1 MIAEK
6 HRLVEEIFFEVVNL
20 DDGQRESIL
29 SQRCN
34 GDSQL
39 ESEVRSLLEFHGKET
54 SEEGFLNPS
63 ELREQRAALEPV
75 DPVRPQTR
83 IAEFTIVGKLGEGG
97 MGVVYIAQQE
107 RPRRTVALKLI
118 RGGIAT
124 SSMIRRFE
132 HEAEALGRLTHSGI
146 AQIFEA
152 GVAPLPDGL
161 TGVQPYIAMEL
172 VQGPALTD
180 PDLRRQLS
188 LRDRVALIIKV
199 CNAVHHAHQRGVIH
213 RDLKPSNILVTQ
225 DEASGIWTPKIL
237 DFGVAR
243 ITQRPSDHHLTTM
256 HTNVGQFVGT
266 LAYMSPEQVHADPNQ
281 IDTRTDIYSIGVVL
295 FELLTGTIPIDVRGK
310 SMADAARMIEEQ
322 TPTRLRTIDR
332 SCSKDLD
339 IIIAKALE
347 KSRDRR
353 YQSASEMA
361 EDLQHYLD
369 GQPILARQDSLIY
382 VLLKRLQRHRFA
394 SAVILLFACCLVVF
408 TAYAAW
414 EAQVQRKLVI
424 REREAREA
432 VNQKAEELNRNL
444 YISAIGFA
452 MAAYGGHDALSMK
465 LALNNCPENLRGWE
479 WRYLKRLS
487 DGAAKSFTLP
497 DEGAAFA
504 GASRDLARIAIW
516 TGMSPP
522 RVFDTVTGSQLTM
535 LPDLK
540 NVSSVLISPDGQHV
554 LVSYAAGD
562 IESFNIASGDKRA
575 VASNV
580 GQNPSIHGIS
590 EDGTRLLVCVT
601 LQNQTRIARVVH
613 TLSGKVLASL
623 PAQQV
628 HSAAISRDGLVVAT
642 GHLDGIVYITHLE
655 PGDNPAAREPIVVRN
670 HRSMVRALAISD
682 DNKKVASV
690 ANDGLLAV
698 FTAEGSL
705 LLCTLI
711 TDNKLS
717 SVAFNPQG
725 TLVAASG
732 TEPTLHI
739 VDVASTRVLTRLIG
753 HETRV
758 DWIWWGP
765 DHILTIGRDRTVRT
779 WNWPDQSIKDTVSIG
794 EVTLTSAVIKSQNA
808 LLCGSQGGFRVY
820 SLSDLSLLYTL
831 PKVNS
836 APTRLVVSQDE
847 SVMASAMLD
856 QSIVIYDLKS
866 RSIQR
871 RIKSNGNRF
880 HGLNISPNG
889 DRIAITFEAA
899 PHNTIY
905 SVQTG
910 EPIGSLPATKAGFGL
925 TWSPDGRYI
934 VLCDITGTLTMHDAS
949 TFEILKTFVGHAA
962 YTANILFTNDMTKM
976 VSGDDLGVIMIWDVK
991 SGEPI
996 AKMEGHQR
1004 AVYSMALSPDQ
1015 SRLLTGGWDNTA
1027 RVWDMEGMQQIL
1039 RLRGPLTAIY
1049 GIDYIPDGTAL
1060 VTTDGYGEIRLWR
1073 ASLTSPPSTPHI
1085 TPHPA
1090 SAATDHV
1097 PELPPSKKIQ

>member
-6 HRLVEEIFFEVVNL
+6 NRLVEEIFIEIMNL
-20 DDGQRESIL
+20 DASQRESVLIE
-29 SQRCN
+29 RCR
-34 GDSQL
+34 GDSGL
-39 ESEVRSLLEFHGKET
+39 ENEVRSLLEFHEQGA

-75 DPVRPQTR
+75 DHVRPQTR
-83 IAEFTIVGKLGEGG
+83 VAEFTIVGKLGEGG

-124 SSMIRRFE
+124 PSMVRRFE

-180 PDLRRQLS
+180 PQLRQNLS
-188 LRDRVALIIKV
+188 LRDRIALIIKV

-213 RDLKPSNILVTQ
+213 RDLKPSNILLTQ
-225 DEASGIWTPKIL
+225 DEASGTWSPKIL

-243 ITQRPSDHHLTTM
+243 ITQRPTDQHLTTM

-295 FELLTGTIPIDVRGK
+295 FELLTGTLPIDVRGK
-310 SMADAARMIEEQ
+310 SMADAARLIEEQ
-322 TPTRLRTIDR
+322 PPVRLRTVDKTYA
-332 SCSKDLD
+332 KDLD
-339 IIIAKALE
+339 VIIAKALE

-353 YQSASEMA
+353 YQSASEIA
-361 EDLQHYLD
+361 EDLQRFLD
-369 GQPILARQDSLIY
+369 GQPILARQDSLVY
-382 VLLKRLQRHRFA
+382 VLYKRLQRHRFA
-394 SAVILLFACCLVVF
+394 TALVVLFACCLVGF

-414 EAQVQRKLVI
+414 EAQVQRRLVI

-465 LALNNCPENLRGWE
+465 LALDNCPDNLRGWE
-479 WRYLKRLS
+479 WKYLKRLS

-504 GASRDLARIAIW
+504 GASQDLGRIAIW

-522 RVFDTVTGSQLTM
+522 RVYDAGSGTQLAI
-535 LPDLK
+535 LPEIK
-540 NVSSVLISPDGQHV
+540 GISSVLITPDGLNV
-554 LVSYAAGD
+554 LVSL
-562 IESFNIASGDKRA
+562 ASGEIDAYNIQTGERRTIVK
-575 VASNV
+575 NL
-580 GQNPSIHGIS
+580 GPSPFIHGIS
-590 EDGTRLLVCVT
+590 RDGARMLISVVP
-601 LQNQTRIARVVH
+601 QNQSRSARIVH
-613 TLSGKVLASL
+613 TATGSVLATL
-623 PAQQV
+623 PAMQL
-628 HSAAISRDGLVVAT
+628 HCATISPDGLVAAT
-642 GHLDGIVYITHLE
+642 GHSDGAVYITHLE
-655 PGDNPAAREPIVVRN
+655 PGDTPTASKPIVVRN
-670 HRSMVRALAISD
+670 HRTLVRAISISD
-682 DNKKVASV
+682 DQSKIASV

-698 FTAEGSL
+698 FSADGSPIIR
-705 LLCTLI
+705 TLI

-739 VDVASTRVLTRLIG
+739 VDVATTRVITRLIG

-758 DWIWWGP
+758 DWIWWGL
-765 DHILTIGRDRTVRT
+765 DHLLTIGRDRTVRT
-779 WNWPDQSIKDTVSIG
+779 WNWPDQSIKDTHSIG
-794 EVTLTSAVIKSQNA
+794 EVTLTSAVLKSQNA
-808 LLCGSQGGFRVY
+808 LLCGSQGGFRAY
-820 SLSDLSLLYTL
+820 SLTDLSLLYTL

-836 APTRLVVSQDE
+836 PPTRLVVSQDE
-847 SVMASAMLD
+847 SIMAGVLLD
-856 QSIVIYDLKS
+856 YSIVIYDLKG
-866 RSIQR
+866 RKILR
-871 RIKSNGNRF
+871 RIKSNGNRI
-880 HGLNISPNG
+880 HGMNISPDG
-889 DRIAITFEAA
+889 TRIAVTFEAA

-910 EPIGSLPATKAGFGL
+910 ESVGSWPASLAGFGL
-925 TWSPDGRYI
+925 AWSPDGRYI
-934 VLCDITGTLTMHDAS
+934 AVCDITGTITLYDAQS
-949 TFEILKTFVGHAA
+949 FQSLKTFVGHTA
-962 YTANILFTNDMTKM
+962 YTANILFTQDMTRM
-976 VSGDDLGVIMIWDVK
+976 ISGDDVGVIMIWNVK
-991 SGEPI
+991 TGEPI

-1027 RVWDMEGMQQIL
+1027 RVWDMEGKQQIL

-1060 VTTDGYGEIRLWR
+1060 VTTDGYGDIRLWR
-1073 ASLTSPPSTPHI
+1073 ATLPTSKTPSQPTQGPASPSSQSPPR
-1085 TPHPA
+1085 A
-1090 SAATDHV
+1090 VAR
-1097 PELPPSKKIQ
+1097 